1 MSKRFV
7 RTVALIGIAVML
19 SGCATI
25 TQGKNEKVTID
36 STPRGADVLV
46 DRDQHFITPA
56 TVYLKRT
63 DPHTFVFA
71 KDGYQED
78 HEALTSSATGA
89 VWGNYGLASLGAVG
103 ILTGYIVDQSS
114 GASNELSSNYVKVT
128 LVPIPPPSPPS
139 STPVS
144 SGKSQGTALTANSTG
159 NAPTQQRPPTPPSQ
173 GPAAKIADVLPST
186 STAGT
191 NSPR

>member
-128 LVPIPPPSPPS
+128 LVPISPPPS

-144 SGKSQGTALTANSTG
+144 SGQSQGTALTATSTG
-159 NAPTQQRPPTPPSQ
+159 NVPNQQRPRTPPLQ
-173 GPAAKIADVLPST
+173 GTAARAADVPPST
-186 STAGT
+186 NAAGT

>member
-1 MSKRFV
+1 MSKHFV

-46 DRDQHFITPA
+46 DSDQHFITPA

-71 KDGYQED
+71 KAGYQED
-78 HEALTSSATGA
+78 HEALTSSATGT
-89 VWGNYGLASLGAVG
+89 VWGNYGLASLGVVG

-128 LVPIPPPSPPS
+128 LVPISPPPS
-139 STPVS
+139 STLVS
-144 SGKSQGTALTANSTG
+144 SGPSQGTALTATSTG
-159 NAPTQQRPPTPPSQ
+159 NVPIQQRPPTPPSQ
-173 GPAAKIADVLPST
+173 GPTAKIADVLPST